1 MFLPYEVQTRYKA
14 AAAAAAAASKELDG
28 ATVVDSCHSHVR
40 QR

>member
-1 MFLPYEVQTRYKA
+1 MFLPYEVQTRYK